1 MENNTRMTYAASVAL
16 YDLIGKILV
25 DVKDGKGVERAL
37 PFTVQYKLNR
47 AATMLSKDFDFISS
61 KKDELIRANGE
72 LDEKT
77 NLITVTDEEKKK
89 AILAELNDAYQM
101 VTEHVFTK
109 LTSDEVLSIHL
120 DDVGFTAQEMG
131 LFIAAL
137 VEPDKAE
144 EPVEEP
150 VEEPA
155 EKATEET
162 EAPAEDK

>member
-1 MENNTRMTYAASVAL
+1 MTYAASVAL

-25 DVKDGKGVERAL
+25 DVKDGKGVERVL

-77 NLITVTDEEKKK
+77 NLITVTDEEKQK
-89 AILAELNDAYQM
+89 AIMAELNDAYQM
-101 VTEHVFTK
+101 VTEHAFIK

-137 VEPDKAE
+137 VEPDKT
-144 EPVEEP
+144 EEP

-155 EKATEET
+155 DKSTDKAAEEV
-162 EAPAEDK
+162 EAPAEDKPEDK